1 MPKLSWRSPAVT
13 FLDADQVL
21 HQART
26 LAREFLAAHPEVQE
40 VRVFGSLVSEGATPL
55 SNLDL
60 NLLVRELDRQK
71 ARQLEEAALE
81 AFLPLPLPVQVVLF
95 TPAAFAAPQGL
106 AATVRAQGVTLA
118 RAENGFRDASPSG

>member
-21 HQART
+21 KQART

-40 VRVFGSLVSEGATPL
+40 VGVFGSLVSGGATPL
-55 SNLDL
+55 SDLDL
-60 NLLVRELDRQK
+60 YLVVRELDRQR

-95 TPAAFAAPQGL
+95 PPAAFAAPQGL
-106 AATVRAQGVTLA
+106 AATVRTQGVTLV
-118 RAENGFRDASPSG
+118 RAENGFRDASSGG